1 MFKNR
6 KQRVRIN
13 KNFSATKTVIAGV
26 PQGSIDEHFLFDL
39 FINDH
44 VFFLTETM
52 LSNYTDDDNSL
63 FSIGK
68 DINKVKNILVKDFK

>member
-44 VFFLTETM
+44 AFFLTETM
-52 LSNYTDDDNSL
+52 SSNYTDDNGL

-68 DINKVKNILVKDFK
+68 DINKVKNILVKDFE